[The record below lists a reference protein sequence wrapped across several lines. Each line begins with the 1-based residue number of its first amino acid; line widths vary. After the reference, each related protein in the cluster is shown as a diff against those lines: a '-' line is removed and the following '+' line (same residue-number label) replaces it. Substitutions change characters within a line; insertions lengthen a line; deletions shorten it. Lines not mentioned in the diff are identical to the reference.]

1 MKDRVQTDEQLVD
14 ASLQGSDGAFEELVC
29 RYQQRLLR
37 FLLTRSA
44 SKEDAEDAIQD
55 TFVSAYRYLYS
66 FNPKW
71 RFSTWIY
78 RIAIRNVARQST
90 ATTTE
95 SEDVELIAAE
105 RGDPLQECL
114 DESVLSNVWLTAKQ
128 VLPEDAY
135 AAMWLRYV
143 EDMSVK
149 DIAQALDR
157 SVSWAKVNLM
167 RGRRRLESELTDAP
181 ANPARSES
189 YG

>member
-1 MKDRVQTDEQLVD
+1 MQTDEQLVD
-14 ASLQGSDGAFEELVC
+14 ASLAGSDGAFEELVC

-78 RIAIRNVARQST
+78 RIALRNIARQAAASR
-90 ATTTE
+90 AE
-95 SEDVELIAAE
+95 SEDVELLVDE
-105 RGDPLQECL
+105 RSDPLQECL
-114 DESVLSNVWLTAKQ
+114 DESVLSNVWLTAKH
-128 VLPEDAY
+128 VLPDDAY

-149 DIAQALDR
+149 DIAKALDR
-157 SVSWAKVNLM
+157 SVSWAKVTLM
-167 RGRRRLESELTDAP
+167 RGRRRLESELSDAP
-181 ANPARSES
+181 TDPARSES

>member
-1 MKDRVQTDEQLVD
+1 MQTDEQLVD
-14 ASLQGSDGAFEELVC
+14 ASLQGADGAFAELVS

-44 SKEDAEDAIQD
+44 SREDAEDAIQD
-55 TFVSAYRYLYS
+55 TFISAYRYLYS

-78 RIAIRNVARQST
+78 RIALRNVARQ
-90 ATTTE
+90 ATTAPAE
-95 SEDVELIAAE
+95 SGEVDSLAAE

-114 DESVLSNVWLTAKQ
+114 DESVLDNVWLTAKR
-128 VLPEDAY
+128 VLPDAAY

-157 SVSWAKVNLM
+157 SVSWTKVTLM
-167 RGRRRLESELTDAP
+167 RGRRRLESELSDLP
-181 ANPARSES
+181 ANPPRSES